1 MPLTLIGF
9 IELSILRT
17 GLSISLRGVPVQIS
31 ICSGKKLEAIGIL
44 FWTYLGILDSI
55 SFCVATQKDIESSIP
70 KYVQNKIPIASSFL
84 PEQID
89 IWTGTPLNDIDN
101 PVLRIL
107 NSINPIKVSGT
118 TEPWRMWLLTTGWDG
133 LGRLKK
139 DSTGSYEYTERE
151 REQIYKYIGEQQLYK
166 KLIPLMKN
174 KKYKKQVGL
183 LRSHRATGGDL
194 DNEMIKLKTQK
205 LPLFREIDKI
215 IKDAQIIAERRLL
228 EERDDIRNTIL
239 QQRKVD
245 QRMKQGDVQ
254 GASDIQKKELETR
267 KLLQMAK

>member
-1 MPLTLIGF
+1 
-9 IELSILRT
+9 
-17 GLSISLRGVPVQIS
+17 
-31 ICSGKKLEAIGIL
+31 
-44 FWTYLGILDSI
+44 
-55 SFCVATQKDIESSIP
+55 
-70 KYVQNKIPIASSFL
+70 
-84 PEQID
+84 
-89 IWTGTPLNDIDN
+89 
-101 PVLRIL
+101 
-107 NSINPIKVSGT
+107 
-118 TEPWRMWLLTTGWDG
+118 MWLLTTGWDG

-139 DSTGSYEYTERE
+139 DSTGSYEYTSRE

-174 KKYKKQVGL
+174 KKYKKHVGL
-183 LRSHRATGGDL
+183 LRSHRVTGGDL
-194 DNEMIKLKTQK
+194 DNDMIKIKTKQ

-239 QQRKVD
+239 QQRKAD